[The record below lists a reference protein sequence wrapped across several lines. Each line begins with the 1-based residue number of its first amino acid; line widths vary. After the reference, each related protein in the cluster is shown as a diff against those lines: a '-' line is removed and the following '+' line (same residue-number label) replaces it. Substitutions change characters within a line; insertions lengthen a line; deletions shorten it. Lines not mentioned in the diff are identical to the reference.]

1 MEEEISEFEVM
12 LKAKAVEAGLQEIK
26 AEIMKK
32 MTEKYRKG
40 EDVTQLQKSLDK
52 TNEYI
57 SKAINIYHEE
67 ES

>member
-12 LKAKAVEAGLQEIK
+12 LKAKAIEAGLQEVK
-26 AEIMKK
+26 ADIMKK
-32 MTEKYRKG
+32 MTEAYSRG
-40 EDVTQLQKSLDK
+40 EDVTQLQKSLEK

-67 ES
+67 EN